1 MGFQPETV
9 KSHLK
14 KKKQPKGRSASR
26 CPHPRDGGWL
36 FQLRAPLQ
44 RLGGQRDI
52 SLIIIKS
59 FSFFFFFLFFFCVC
73 VCVGFVCV
81 CVCLASLPS
90 LLSSF
95 TGVEVDGFLSNGL
108 KKRIS

>member
-26 CPHPRDGGWL
+26 CPHPGDGGWL

-59 FSFFFFFLFFFCVC
+59 FSFFFFPIFFVC
-73 VCVGFVCV
+73 VCVFCVCV